1 MKHIVLI
8 NPNTSDATTAMM
20 VGIAREN
27 LGPDMTIEGM
37 TARRGV
43 PMILDSNE
51 LAAAAAGV
59 VEMGESVRHSAD
71 GIIICAFGDPGIDQ
85 LRSALDIPVVGICH
99 ASILEASANG
109 RRFGIATVTPKLV
122 DSFLTKIR
130 ELNVGHLYA
139 GTRLT
144 PGEPLALAADAAALE
159 DALAVA
165 VQQSLHDDG
174 AEAVIIGG
182 GPLGQ
187 AAAGLSRRFDAPVV
201 APIASAVDLLMR
213 QMHERSSEAE
223 NPHR

>member
-37 TARRGV
+37 TARRGA
-43 PMILDSNE
+43 PMILDGNQ

-71 GIIICAFGDPGIDQ
+71 GIIICAFGDPGIDE
-85 LRSALDIPVVGICH
+85 LRSTLDIPVVGICH
-99 ASILEASANG
+99 ASILEASVDG

-122 DSFLTKIR
+122 DSFRAKVL
-130 ELNVGHLYA
+130 ELGVEHLYT

-144 PGEPLALAADAAALE
+144 AGDPLALAADATALE

-187 AAAGLSRRFDAPVV
+187 AAEGLSRRFDAPVV
-201 APIASAVDLLMR
+201 APITSAVDLLMR
-213 QMHERSSEAE
+213 QMRERSPETGDE
-223 NPHR
+223 RR

>member
-1 MKHIVLI
+1 MKHIILI

-20 VGIAREN
+20 IRIARDN
-27 LGPDMTIEGM
+27 LAADVMIEGM

-43 PMILDSNE
+43 PMILDSDE

-71 GIIICAFGDPGIDQ
+71 GIIICAFGDPGIDE
-85 LRSALDIPVVGICH
+85 LRSTLDIPVVGICQ

-122 DSFLTKIR
+122 DSFLAKVR
-130 ELNVGHLYA
+130 ELGVEHLYT

-144 PGEPLALAADAAALE
+144 AGDPLALASDAAALE

-165 VQQSLHDDG
+165 VQQSLQDDG

-187 AAAGLSRRFDAPVV
+187 AAEGLSRRLDAPVV

-213 QMHERSSEAE
+213 QLGERSPEASDE
-223 NPHR
+223 RR